1 MSKIIYFNFLLF
13 IFIFLKIAWSEGFLE
28 CIDDI
33 PISLEFTENYEEC
46 LNFNSD
52 SGVISMVEANT
63 LIDPKEIIKYYS
75 KILPS
80 FGWKIKE
87 LSKDKSYMIFNR
99 DKDVLEISIFLMEN
113 NFYKIS
119 YNFLSLVT

>member
-1 MSKIIYFNFLLF
+1 
-13 IFIFLKIAWSEGFLE
+13 
-28 CIDDI
+28 
-33 PISLEFTENYEEC
+33 
-46 LNFNSD
+46 
-52 SGVISMVEANT
+52 MVEANT
-63 LIDPKEIIKYYS
+63 LIDPKEIIKYYT

-99 DKDVLEISIFLMEN
+99 DKDVLEISIFLIEN

-119 YNFLSLVT
+119 YNFLSLVK